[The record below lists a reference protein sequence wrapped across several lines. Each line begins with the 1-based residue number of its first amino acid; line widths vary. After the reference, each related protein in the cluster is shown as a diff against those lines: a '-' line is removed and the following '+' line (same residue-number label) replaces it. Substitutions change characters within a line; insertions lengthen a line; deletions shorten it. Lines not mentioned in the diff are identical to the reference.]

1 MSKKEMLQQ
10 CLNDYERM
18 LKNCLNDYE
27 RMLKNGDC
35 RVVVFERYDGN
46 KSGIGNKEIIQKLL
60 MLLVSEAKQQ
70 LAEL

>member
-10 CLNDYERM
+10 
-18 LKNCLNDYE
+18 CLNDYE

-46 KSGIGNKEIIQKLL
+46 KSGVGNKEIIQKLL
-60 MLLVSEAKQQ
+60 MLLVIEAKQQ

>member
-1 MSKKEMLQQ
+1 MLQQ
-10 CLNDYERM
+10 
-18 LKNCLNDYE
+18 CLNDYE

-46 KSGIGNKEIIQKLL
+46 KSGVGNKEIIQKLL

>member
-1 MSKKEMLQQ
+1 MSKKEMLQ
-10 CLNDYERM
+10 
-18 LKNCLNDYE
+18 NCLNDYE

-35 RVVVFERYDGN
+35 RVVVFERHDGN
-46 KSGIGNKEIIQKLL
+46 KSGVGNKEIIQKLL

>member
-1 MSKKEMLQQ
+1 
-10 CLNDYERM
+10 
-18 LKNCLNDYE
+18 
-27 RMLKNGDC
+27 MLKNGDC

-60 MLLVSEAKQQ
+60 MLLVIEAKQQ